1 MIIKGLSIELK
12 YMFRGL
18 SWLIQIY
25 HMVDIMEQGTHIV
38 HHDLWGW
45 TWEHSTC
52 FLIQIAFQ
60 TFNIHSLEI
69 KFKGN
74 YKRVLSTSFFN
85 QYNLEHIRFQSSIAL
100 SVPLFIVTLW
110 HICTDEYV
118 WPFYSSRLIHIA
130 YRWIHT

>member
-1 MIIKGLSIELK
+1 
-12 YMFRGL
+12 
-18 SWLIQIY
+18 
-25 HMVDIMEQGTHIV
+25 MEQGIHIV
-38 HHDLWGW
+38 HHDLWRW
-45 TWEHSTC
+45 TWEHSIC

-60 TFNIHSLEI
+60 TLNIHSLEI

-85 QYNLEHIRFQSSIAL
+85 QYNLEDFRFQSSIAL

-118 WPFYSSRLIHIA
+118 W
-130 YRWIHT
+130 